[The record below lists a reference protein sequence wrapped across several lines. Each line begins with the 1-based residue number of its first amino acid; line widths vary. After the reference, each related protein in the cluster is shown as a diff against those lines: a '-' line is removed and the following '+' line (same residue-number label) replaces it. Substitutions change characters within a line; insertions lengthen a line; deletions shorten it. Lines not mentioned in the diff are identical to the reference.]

1 MYMYR
6 NGESFAA
13 LLFKYNALIT
23 SVSLM
28 HSKLPFFF
36 LQQFLPGC
44 IKQNGSKIGAKNLSY
59 VWTIH
64 RNIFTVC
71 LLLLVE
77 NRRNRHVNIAE
88 SNTNIGNKKPDGRQT
103 ISLILGFKEH
113 LSHTPGFA
121 SANTRGYK

>member
-1 MYMYR
+1 
-6 NGESFAA
+6 
-13 LLFKYNALIT
+13 
-23 SVSLM
+23 
-28 HSKLPFFF
+28 
-36 LQQFLPGC
+36 
-44 IKQNGSKIGAKNLSY
+44 
-59 VWTIH
+59 
-64 RNIFTVC
+64 
-71 LLLLVE
+71 LLVE